1 MGDHIFWKW
10 EKDREDIKEEAYL
23 EIQDTRLPELCY
35 SNISQEKQENVD
47 NWWVERKKYP
57 IINHITDSPTL
68 K

>member
-1 MGDHIFWKW
+1 
-10 EKDREDIKEEAYL
+10 L